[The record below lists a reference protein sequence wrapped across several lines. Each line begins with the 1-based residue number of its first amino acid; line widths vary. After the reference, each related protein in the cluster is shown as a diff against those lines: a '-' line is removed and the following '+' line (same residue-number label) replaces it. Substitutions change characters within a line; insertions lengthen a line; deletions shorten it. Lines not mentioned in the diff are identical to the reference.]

1 MPPRTDPKKK
11 TKSFNEVCSNFAE
24 ACSGIESDAN
34 NPANELLD
42 LLKASTENSQ
52 ALNESE
58 MTAVKVMQLLL
69 PAVNVLS
76 STMIIKNCA
85 VQDAKIEKIYSAVRL
100 NAYAID
106 NQNQYSR
113 RENLRIAGINEEEG
127 EDLFSVLVTICDA
140 MNLKLNKSDIVSC
153 HRVGKKGIQNNNR
166 TVIMRTTR
174 DFKAKIF
181 ANKKGLHGKPDF
193 KNIYFNDDLTTLKFK
208 LFQIVRKL
216 DNVKAAHTRDGKIH
230 CILKDNSRQ
239 TVENPDDLFKLVKE
253 GNSSNRVSSQ
263 VIVTAHSSFVNSDN
277 GVHVNSVK
285 EGNSSNRVSSQVI
298 VTAHSSFVNSD
309 NGENSI
315 DTSVQ
320 NTKSES
326 VKSNSCDSVKVLA
339 LNVCDLKSKLKSPE
353 LEVLCNNYDILC
365 FSESK
370 LDQYDV
376 INIKHFK
383 SLPPLNRKNA
393 KRKSGGIIVFV
404 RDYLFEN
411 VEVLNSSN
419 ENVLWFI
426 LDNNVFDYA
435 TLFGAVYIPPES
447 SNYSNIDIF
456 DVLERDIIKYT
467 AETRCKV
474 CLLGDFNAHTGTKT
488 DFTEINDYVLN
499 SVQLE
504 DVINSVNLE
513 TLGIDVSRNSLDLSV
528 NNYGNRLLQ
537 LCQNIELLI
546 VNGRLGKDKGIGA
559 LTCKNTT
566 IVDYCILSPELFP
579 YISEFEVLP
588 FDPMLSDVHN
598 ALHVKILCKLI
609 DVNKCMNS
617 GEPSTIVKAVWDS
630 KNLQSFNDC
639 LNDENIVCLNDK
651 LDAIDI
657 ASVSKDSIN
666 SLIEECNNIIIQA
679 ASECGMLKEKNIVN
693 NNCNRN
699 IKNCKVKKPW
709 FNQECYTKRKDYH
722 KAKSYNWRVK
732 SVESKNNLIRCSK
745 AYKKVCNLQ
754 YNEYRKNFIKKL
766 RNLSQSD
773 PKSYWSLLNKSSN
786 TKTNVLEKISLEC
799 FHDHFKKLSN
809 VQHDQNGD
817 FTDDIDC
824 NAVTNLNFELNSVI
838 TVDEVVKAIKSL
850 KNNKSSGTD
859 LILNEFLKNSCQKM
873 IDIYSRVVVFLSVG
887 INNIPEDI
895 YGRTGEDLDV
905 LYKRIVKKFNQIEIA
920 VKTVAF
926 NAKVVIA
933 TIPPKELERTI
944 RKYPH
949 KSEKLGTLTRNH
961 QQSYEN
967 FVCRINEDFINDFN
981 QKETQVHIPLH
992 RALRQHRG
1000 RRGSVFSYNKLRD
1013 GLHPDHDL
1021 KKHWMEMIVSRLEQ
1035 CI

>member
-1 MPPRTDPKKK
+1 MRY
-11 TKSFNEVCSNFAE
+11 SNFAE

-52 ALNESE
+52 ALNESGE

-239 TVENPDDLFKLVKE
+239 IVENPDDLFKLVKE

-504 DVINSVNLE
+504 ILINSVNLE

-722 KAKSYNWRVK
+722 KAKSYNWRLK

-754 YNEYRKNFIKKL
+754 YNEYRKTSL
-766 RNLSQSD
+766 RS
-773 PKSYWSLLNKSSN
+773 
-786 TKTNVLEKISLEC
+786 
-799 FHDHFKKLSN
+799 
-809 VQHDQNGD
+809 
-817 FTDDIDC
+817 
-824 NAVTNLNFELNSVI
+824 
-838 TVDEVVKAIKSL
+838 
-850 KNNKSSGTD
+850 
-859 LILNEFLKNSCQKM
+859 
-873 IDIYSRVVVFLSVG
+873 
-887 INNIPEDI
+887 
-895 YGRTGEDLDV
+895 
-905 LYKRIVKKFNQIEIA
+905 
-920 VKTVAF
+920 
-926 NAKVVIA
+926 
-933 TIPPKELERTI
+933 
-944 RKYPH
+944 
-949 KSEKLGTLTRNH
+949 
-961 QQSYEN
+961 
-967 FVCRINEDFINDFN
+967 
-981 QKETQVHIPLH
+981 
-992 RALRQHRG
+992 
-1000 RRGSVFSYNKLRD
+1000 
-1013 GLHPDHDL
+1013 
-1021 KKHWMEMIVSRLEQ
+1021 
-1035 CI
+1035 

>member
-239 TVENPDDLFKLVKE
+239 TVENPDDLFKLVKEGNSSNRVSSQVIVTAHSSFVNSDNGVHVNSVKE

-588 FDPMLSDVHN
+588 FDPMISDVHN

-873 IDIYSRVVVFLSVG
+873 IDIYHHNLGNFTVK
-887 INNIPEDI
+887 PE
-895 YGRTGEDLDV
+895 
-905 LYKRIVKKFNQIEIA
+905 KVKA
-920 VKTVAF
+920 VKQSIAMHLIADHNQVNEIQSDEDDVIIELFDPDTETETDSSS
-926 NAKVVIA
+926 VVLRVKGKLK
-933 TIPPKELERTI
+933 TYKSLLDRDVSDYPKDMT
-944 RKYPH
+944 
-949 KSEKLGTLTRNH
+949 T
-961 QQSYEN
+961 
-967 FVCRINEDFINDFN
+967 
-981 QKETQVHIPLH
+981 
-992 RALRQHRG
+992 
-1000 RRGSVFSYNKLRD
+1000 
-1013 GLHPDHDL
+1013 
-1021 KKHWMEMIVSRLEQ
+1021 M
-1035 CI
+1035 

>member
-239 TVENPDDLFKLVKE
+239 TVENPDDLFKL
-253 GNSSNRVSSQ
+253 
-263 VIVTAHSSFVNSDN
+263 
-277 GVHVNSVK
+277 VK

-559 LTCKNTT
+559 LTCKTTT

-588 FDPMLSDVHN
+588 FDPMISDVHN

-838 TVDEVVKAIKSL
+838 TVDEVVKAIKFL
-850 KNNKSSGTD
+850 KMPRNKNWRAAEAKRGVKNPKKKTLTD
-859 LILNEFLKNSCQKM
+859 LTGDTAPINSTRIDLDMGDTDTLNNSISNNMGDTDLHTNTNNSNSNNMGDTDLHTNINNSNLKLLEKSELNKLEISELNILEISELNELEISELDKLEISELNQNSNKNCAKELNQNSNNNCAKELNQNSYNNCAKETCH
-873 IDIYSRVVVFLSVG
+873 IQTDFLSHES
-887 INNIPEDI
+887 NNSYAKTDSHSNIQI
-895 YGRTGEDLDV
+895 DL
-905 LYKRIVKKFNQIEIA
+905 LQNQ
-920 VKTVAF
+920 
-926 NAKVVIA
+926 
-933 TIPPKELERTI
+933 
-944 RKYPH
+944 
-949 KSEKLGTLTRNH
+949 
-961 QQSYEN
+961 
-967 FVCRINEDFINDFN
+967 NE
-981 QKETQVHIPLH
+981 H
-992 RALRQHRG
+992 
-1000 RRGSVFSYNKLRD
+1000 Y
-1013 GLHPDHDL
+1013 
-1021 KKHWMEMIVSRLEQ
+1021 
-1035 CI
+1035 

>member
-1 MPPRTDPKKK
+1 MIYLNWVWTPLITALL
-11 TKSFNEVCSNFAE
+11 EL
-24 ACSGIESDAN
+24 GI
-34 NPANELLD
+34 L
-42 LLKASTENSQ
+42 
-52 ALNESE
+52 
-58 MTAVKVMQLLL
+58 
-69 PAVNVLS
+69 
-76 STMIIKNCA
+76 
-85 VQDAKIEKIYSAVRL
+85 
-100 NAYAID
+100 
-106 NQNQYSR
+106 
-113 RENLRIAGINEEEG
+113 
-127 EDLFSVLVTICDA
+127 
-140 MNLKLNKSDIVSC
+140 
-153 HRVGKKGIQNNNR
+153 
-166 TVIMRTTR
+166 
-174 DFKAKIF
+174 
-181 ANKKGLHGKPDF
+181 
-193 KNIYFNDDLTTLKFK
+193 
-208 LFQIVRKL
+208 
-216 DNVKAAHTRDGKIH
+216 
-230 CILKDNSRQ
+230 NSRVIVTAHSSFVNSDNGVHVNSVKEGNSSNRVSSQ
-239 TVENPDDLFKLVKE
+239 VIVTAHSSFVNSDNGVHVNSVKEGNSSNRVSSQVIVTAHSSFVNSDNGVHVNSVKEGNSSNRVSSQVIVTAHSSFVNSDNGVHVNSVKE

-315 DTSVQ
+315 DASVQ

-588 FDPMLSDVHN
+588 FDPMISDVHN

-630 KNLQSFNDC
+630 KNLQSFND
-639 LNDENIVCLNDK
+639 CLNDK

-799 FHDHFKKLSN
+799 FHEHFKKLSN

-850 KNNKSSGTD
+850 KNNKSSD
-859 LILNEFLKNSCQKM
+859 LKAIFC
-873 IDIYSRVVVFLSVG
+873 
-887 INNIPEDI
+887 
-895 YGRTGEDLDV
+895 
-905 LYKRIVKKFNQIEIA
+905 
-920 VKTVAF
+920 
-926 NAKVVIA
+926 
-933 TIPPKELERTI
+933 
-944 RKYPH
+944 
-949 KSEKLGTLTRNH
+949 
-961 QQSYEN
+961 
-967 FVCRINEDFINDFN
+967 
-981 QKETQVHIPLH
+981 IPL
-992 RALRQHRG
+992 
-1000 RRGSVFSYNKLRD
+1000 
-1013 GLHPDHDL
+1013 
-1021 KKHWMEMIVSRLEQ
+1021 
-1035 CI
+1035 

>member
-58 MTAVKVMQLLL
+58 MTATQ
-69 PAVNVLS
+69 
-76 STMIIKNCA
+76 
-85 VQDAKIEKIYSAVRL
+85 KIEKIYSAVRL

-127 EDLFSVLVTICDA
+127 EDLFSMLVTICDA

-174 DFKAKIF
+174 DFQAKIF

-239 TVENPDDLFKLVKE
+239 TVENPDDLFKL
-253 GNSSNRVSSQ
+253 
-263 VIVTAHSSFVNSDN
+263 
-277 GVHVNSVK
+277 VK

-588 FDPMLSDVHN
+588 FDPMLSDVYN

-609 DVNKCMNS
+609 DVNKCMN
-617 GEPSTIVKAVWDS
+617 PRT
-630 KNLQSFNDC
+630 
-639 LNDENIVCLNDK
+639 
-651 LDAIDI
+651 
-657 ASVSKDSIN
+657 
-666 SLIEECNNIIIQA
+666 
-679 ASECGMLKEKNIVN
+679 
-693 NNCNRN
+693 
-699 IKNCKVKKPW
+699 
-709 FNQECYTKRKDYH
+709 
-722 KAKSYNWRVK
+722 
-732 SVESKNNLIRCSK
+732 
-745 AYKKVCNLQ
+745 Q
-754 YNEYRKNFIKKL
+754 YYC
-766 RNLSQSD
+766 
-773 PKSYWSLLNKSSN
+773 KSS
-786 TKTNVLEKISLEC
+786 
-799 FHDHFKKLSN
+799 
-809 VQHDQNGD
+809 
-817 FTDDIDC
+817 
-824 NAVTNLNFELNSVI
+824 
-838 TVDEVVKAIKSL
+838 
-850 KNNKSSGTD
+850 
-859 LILNEFLKNSCQKM
+859 
-873 IDIYSRVVVFLSVG
+873 
-887 INNIPEDI
+887 
-895 YGRTGEDLDV
+895 
-905 LYKRIVKKFNQIEIA
+905 
-920 VKTVAF
+920 
-926 NAKVVIA
+926 
-933 TIPPKELERTI
+933 
-944 RKYPH
+944 
-949 KSEKLGTLTRNH
+949 LG
-961 QQSYEN
+961 
-967 FVCRINEDFINDFN
+967 
-981 QKETQVHIPLH
+981 
-992 RALRQHRG
+992 
-1000 RRGSVFSYNKLRD
+1000 
-1013 GLHPDHDL
+1013 
-1021 KKHWMEMIVSRLEQ
+1021 
-1035 CI
+1035 